1 MRRRKCTRCNNKTE
15 TAPVVNVRPGGH
27 TMFLLSSSDF
37 NAAIPPQVEN
47 VCGACLTDDEI
58 LHDMRLGGAVDY
70 ALELLQK
77 RDCSP
82 EAAKALSLVRAFFQI
97 RNDAPDGSNRGVALR
112 TLGFGQQRQFGHQR

>member
-15 TAPVVNVRPGGH
+15 TMPVVNVRPGGH
-27 TMFLLSSSDF
+27 TMFLPSSSDF

-58 LHDMRLGGAVDY
+58 LRDMRLGGAVDY

-77 RDCSP
+77 QDCSP
-82 EAAKALSLVRAFFQI
+82 EAAKALSLVRAFFQV
-97 RNDAPDGSNRGVALR
+97 RNNAPDGFNRSAVLR
-112 TLGFGQQRQFGHQR
+112 ALGFGRQR